1 MTEEFAKAL
10 SGMEKICPHFH
21 LSLQSGCNETL
32 KRMNRRYTAEEY
44 EEKCGILRE
53 AFANPALTTD
63 VIAGFPGETREE
75 FEETLAF
82 LKRIAFFETHIFK
95 YSRRQG
101 TRAAAMENQVPE
113 EVKAERSRI
122 LLELDRKNTA
132 GYVLAQMGRQV
143 EILIEE
149 TLELDGKVYQTGHTR
164 EYIRAAVLS
173 GRDLTN
179 QIVSARVE
187 KLMGERLFLCKLL

>member
-1 MTEEFAKAL
+1 M
-10 SGMEKICPHFH
+10 S
-21 LSLQSGCNETL
+21 
-32 KRMNRRYTAEEY
+32 
-44 EEKCGILRE
+44 
-53 AFANPALTTD
+53 
-63 VIAGFPGETREE
+63 
-75 FEETLAF
+75 
-82 LKRIAFFETHIFK
+82 
-95 YSRRQG
+95 
-101 TRAAAMENQVPE
+101 MENQVPE
-113 EVKAERSRI
+113 EVNAERSRI